1 MPVPE
6 QRRFRRWKAFMT
18 PQERDLITILLDRLN
33 KTEGQ
38 LRDPEAETLIR
49 ETTAGRTDASYSL
62 VQTVLIQDLSLHNAQ
77 SRITDLETQLTE
89 TKRASSAPPSFL
101 GGPSFLGAV
110 FGGQGEPSGGV
121 RTRSVPPGGPGT
133 GSPLAATPQPG
144 YTPEQSSAARS
155 ASGAG
160 LMGGGGFL
168 RSAATTAAGIA
179 GGALLFE
186 GIQSMFGHHDAA
198 GITGNQAAMPGLGE
212 TVLNNHYGAETGAAG
227 GGCTDEH
234 VGAGYDPDLPGS
246 DPAADSGQDFTGNNA
261 SR

>member
-1 MPVPE
+1 
-6 QRRFRRWKAFMT
+6 MT
-18 PQERDLITILLDRLN
+18 PQERDLITTLLHRLN

-38 LRDPEAETLIR
+38 LRDPEAEMLIR
-49 ETTAGRTDASYSL
+49 ETTAGRPDAPYSL

-110 FGGQGEPSGGV
+110 FGHGEPSGGV
-121 RTRSVPPGGPGT
+121 RTSSVLPGGPGT

-144 YTPEQSSAARS
+144 YAPEQSSAARS
-155 ASGAG
+155 APGAG
-160 LMGGGGFL
+160 LLDGGGFL
-168 RSAATTAAGIA
+168 RSAATIAAGIA

-186 GIQSMFGHHDAA
+186 GIQSIFGHHDAA
-198 GITGNQAAMPGLGE
+198 AITGNQVGMPGLGE

-227 GGCTDEH
+227 GGSTQEDA
-234 VGAGYDPDLPGS
+234 GLGYDPNLPGS
-246 DPAADSGQDFTGNNA
+246 DPAADSGQDSNGNNA

>member
-1 MPVPE
+1 
-6 QRRFRRWKAFMT
+6 MT

-38 LRDPEAETLIR
+38 LSDPAAETLIR
-49 ETTAGRTDASYSL
+49 ETTTGRPDAPYSL
-62 VQTVLIQDLSLHNAQ
+62 VQTVLIQDLSLHSAQ

-110 FGGQGEPSGGV
+110 FGRGEPSGGV
-121 RTRSVPPGGPGT
+121 QTSGVPLSGT

-144 YTPEQSSAARS
+144 YAPEQSSATPS
-155 ASGAG
+155 APGAG
-160 LMGGGGFL
+160 LMDGSGFL

-198 GITGNQAAMPGLGE
+198 AITGNQVGTPGLGE
-212 TVLNNHYGAETGAAG
+212 TVLNNHYEAETGAAG
-227 GGCTDEH
+227 GGSTQEDA
-234 VGAGYDPDLPGS
+234 GDGYDSNLPGS
-246 DPAADSGQDFTGNNA
+246 DPPPTEDKISTAIMRVDSDRPPVSGRVPGE
-261 SR
+261 S

>member
-1 MPVPE
+1 
-6 QRRFRRWKAFMT
+6 MT

-49 ETTAGRTDASYSL
+49 ETTAGRPDAPYSL

-101 GGPSFLGAV
+101 GGPSFLGTV
-110 FGGQGEPSGGV
+110 FGRGERSGGV
-121 RTRSVPPGGPGT
+121 QTSGVPPSGPGT
-133 GSPLAATPQPG
+133 GSPLAATPQSG
-144 YTPEQSSAARS
+144 YAPEQGSATPS
-155 ASGAG
+155 APGAG

-168 RSAATTAAGIA
+168 RSAAITAAGIA

-186 GIQSMFGHHDAA
+186 GIQSIFGHHDTA
-198 GITGNQAAMPGLGE
+198 GITGNQAATPGLGE
-212 TVLNNHYGAETGAAG
+212 TVLNNHYGADGGASG
-227 GGCTDEH
+227 GGSTDEQA
-234 VGAGYDPDLPGS
+234 GAGQGPDLAGS
-246 DPAADSGQDFTGNNA
+246 DTAGDSVPDFSGNNA
-261 SR
+261 SSQ

>member
-1 MPVPE
+1 
-6 QRRFRRWKAFMT
+6 MT
-18 PQERDLITILLDRLN
+18 PQERDLITTLFDRLN

-49 ETTAGRTDASYSL
+49 ETTAGRPDAPYSL

-77 SRITDLETQLTE
+77 SRITDLETQLSE

-110 FGGQGEPSGGV
+110 LGQGEPSGGV
-121 RTRSVPPGGPGT
+121 RTSSVPPGGPGT

-144 YTPEQSSAARS
+144 YAPEQRSAARS
-155 ASGAG
+155 APGAG
-160 LMGGGGFL
+160 LMDGGGFL

-186 GIQSMFGHHDAA
+186 CIQSMFGHHDAA
-198 GITGNQAAMPGLGE
+198 AITGNQAAMPGLGE

-227 GGCTDEH
+227 GASTQEDAG
-234 VGAGYDPDLPGS
+234 VGYDPNLPGS
-246 DPAADSGQDFTGNNA
+246 DPAADSGQDFNGNSA

>member
-1 MPVPE
+1 MPVSE

-18 PQERDLITILLDRLN
+18 PQESDLITILLDRLN

-49 ETTAGRTDASYSL
+49 ETTAARTDASYSL

-101 GGPSFLGAV
+101 GDLSFLGAV
-110 FGGQGEPSGGV
+110 FGQGQPLGV
-121 RTRSVPPGGPGT
+121 RTSSVPTGGPGT
-133 GSPLAATPQPG
+133 DPPAFAGTPQPG
-144 YTPEQSSAARS
+144 YAPEQRSAAHS
-155 ASGAG
+155 APGAG
-160 LMGGGGFL
+160 LGGGSFL
-168 RSAATTAAGIA
+168 RSAAMTATGIA

-186 GIQSMFGHHDAA
+186 GIQSMFGPHVTA

-212 TVLNNHYGAETGAAG
+212 TVFNNHYGAAAG
-227 GGCTDEH
+227 ASGGESIDEH
-234 VGAGYDPDLPGS
+234 AGAGYYADLSGADLS
-246 DPAADSGQDFTGNNA
+246 ADSGPDFSGNNA
-261 SR
+261 A